1 MILNNKHPFIPR
13 WIRGILPG
21 LWLLAVC
28 GLDAQIPPPTFMNC
42 EDIEVCSYGLK
53 DNLIHVD
60 LQAEVTN
67 HCISNPGLYW
77 TTRID
82 LFSDGTIDQELTQ
95 ADASGEYP
103 LGIHTITFWAA
114 DGCGGLSSCQRV
126 VTVKDCQKPTPICK
140 AVTIELMPSS
150 GLAEIL
156 ATAMESGN
164 SYDNQTAYNDLL
176 FLVERVD
183 QIAPGQNAPDAD
195 AALSVVVTCDDLP
208 PVTMSSVVEVAVWV
222 GDEAGNWDYC
232 VTTITVEAWMG
243 SCGSHWPVTTIYCS
257 ISNENLEPISLVT
270 VNLSSNNGS
279 QSAITSSNGS
289 ISFTPFSGELHT
301 ISLNKDINPLN
312 GITTYDLYLMQRHL
326 LGIYPL
332 TSPYQLIAADI
343 NNNCEISIADI
354 LALRKMIL
362 DPVNAEFKNNTSWR
376 FVDGGYT
383 FPDPIHPCDFA
394 ESKKIEVL
402 SGFGLY
408 YANFIGIK
416 IGDISGD
423 HSPNQLLESE
433 NRIAREVLNFTI
445 PDHQLEAGQV
455 YEIPITANGF
465 SNILGYQYTLDMD
478 PEKVAYIDATPQWAD
493 LDRSNFGLAMTPEGK
508 LTTSWN
514 GSAPTT
520 VAEGEVLYTITLQ
533 ALANGLLSQALHISS
548 SVTPAE
554 AYDAK
559 EELLDVQLRF
569 DGDIANSTGLALDQN
584 EPNPFRDQTR
594 IGFYLPESGQVILTV
609 QDIMGRVVYHASGDV
624 ASGFHSVALSRSDIP
639 QSGVYYYSVQQ
650 DHGRQ
655 TRRMV
660 VQD

>member
-1 MILNNKHPFIPR
+1 MILNSKHPYIPR

-28 GLDAQIPPPTFMNC
+28 GSDAQIPPPAFTNC

-53 DNLIHVD
+53 NDLVQVD

-114 DGCGGLSSCQRV
+114 DGCGGVSSCQRV
-126 VTVKDCQKPTPICK
+126 VTVKDCGKPTPICN
-140 AVTIELMPSS
+140 AVNIDMLPST
-150 GLAEIL
+150 GAAEVW
-156 ATAMESGN
+156 ATSLEIGGSSDNISAYGN
-164 SYDNQTAYNDLL
+164 LKI
-176 FLVERVD
+176 LVERLTLLE
-183 QIAPGQNAPDAD
+183 PGQESPDAD
-195 AALSVVVTCDDLP
+195 AGESVVVTCDDLP
-208 PVTMSSVVEVAVWV
+208 PMTIAPIVDVAVWV
-222 GDEAGNWDYC
+222 GDEAGNWEYC
-232 VTTITVEAWMG
+232 VTTIIVENSLCCAPMTA
-243 SCGSHWPVTTIYCS
+243 SIFTF
-257 ISNENLEPISLVT
+257 ISNENFEPVGLASVQLSGTPNIYSALVT
-270 VNLSSNNGS
+270 GN
-279 QSAITSSNGS
+279 
-289 ISFTPFSGELHT
+289 SGVVGF
-301 ISLNKDINPLN
+301 DIFQPGQYIVTAEKTTNPLN
-312 GITTYDLYLMQRHL
+312 GVTSYDLYLLQRHL
-326 LGIYPL
+326 LGVNPL
-332 TSPYQLIAADI
+332 TSPYKLIAADI
-343 NNNCEISIADI
+343 NNNCEVSISDL

-362 DPVNAEFKNNTSWR
+362 EPDNAEFKKNSSWR
-376 FVDGGYT
+376 FVDADYL
-383 FPDPIHPCDFA
+383 FPSPLQPC
-394 ESKKIEVL
+394 
-402 SGFGLY
+402 GFPEQIARNIQGNNVVS
-408 YANFIGIK
+408 ANFIGIK

-514 GSAPTT
+514 GSGPTT
-520 VAEGEVLYTITLQ
+520 VVDGEVLYTITLR
-533 ALANGLLSQALHISS
+533 ALANGPLSQALHISS

-554 AYDAK
+554 AYDA
-559 EELLDVQLRF
+559 EEALLDIQLRF
-569 DGDIANSTGLALDQN
+569 DGDIANSAGLALDQN
-584 EPNPFRDQTR
+584 EPNPFHDQTR
-594 IGFYLPESGQVILTV
+594 IGFYLPESGQVILTI
-609 QDIMGRVVYHASGDV
+609 QDITGRVVYHASGDV
-624 ASGFHSVALSRSDIP
+624 ASGDHSVALSRSDIP
-639 QSGVYYYSVQQ
+639 QPGVYYYSVQQ
-650 DHGRQ
+650 DHARQ